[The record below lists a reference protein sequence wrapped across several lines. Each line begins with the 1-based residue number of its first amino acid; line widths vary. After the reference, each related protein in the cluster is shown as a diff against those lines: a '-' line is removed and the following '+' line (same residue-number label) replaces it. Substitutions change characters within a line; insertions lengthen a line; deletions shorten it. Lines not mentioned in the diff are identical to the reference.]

1 MLIKVC
7 AMQSAENQSI
17 SKDSTEKVLLVVNFK
32 ERIGQQER
40 DVLETA
46 GRWKKE
52 VKPFQ
57 WKDMARHILM

>member
-7 AMQSAENQSI
+7 TKQSAEDQSI
-17 SKDSTEKVLLVVNFK
+17 SQGSTEKVLLVVNFK

-52 VKPFQ
+52 VKTIPV
-57 WKDMARHILM
+57 KGHG

>member
-7 AMQSAENQSI
+7 TKQSAEDQSI
-17 SKDSTEKVLLVVNFK
+17 SQGSTEKVLLVVNFK

-46 GRWKKE
+46 GR
-52 VKPFQ
+52 
-57 WKDMARHILM
+57 